1 MGYLSNHL
9 LDHIQILSLFLDD
22 QQYFTITDLD
32 YEGSMLHIMET
43 TKLLGVAELTH
54 EPKHW
59 SVWSAA
65 RWIFEERIKEII
77 YIENNN

>member
-1 MGYLSNHL
+1 LQRPENFHN
-9 LDHIQILSLFLDD
+9 SLTRTIYD